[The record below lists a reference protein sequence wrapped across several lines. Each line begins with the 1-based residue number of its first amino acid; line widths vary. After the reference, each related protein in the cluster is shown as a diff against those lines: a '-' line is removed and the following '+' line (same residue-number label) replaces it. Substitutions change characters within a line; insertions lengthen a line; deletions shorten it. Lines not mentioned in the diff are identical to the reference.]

1 MAERYPS
8 PEPADFET
16 MGRWNDAYADAMRR
30 VHARYPDDLD
40 VAALF
45 AEAMMIRTPWQLWN
59 PRTGEPVERSEIRSK
74 SWRSSNE
81 AWLAP
86 RLRASIT
93 PCCCTC
99 MFTRIEMSPHPER
112 ALAAADALRTMAPD
126 AGHMLH
132 MPSHID
138 VQIGRYAA
146 AIEANDRAIAAD
158 RRYAANEGEFN
169 FYTSARCHDLHLKIY
184 ASMLAGRYAP
194 AIEAA
199 DELAMNLP
207 AELLRSSGSPLA
219 DWLEGFVPM
228 RLHVMVPLRKMARAD
243 GSAAAR

>member
-1 MAERYPS
+1 
-8 PEPADFET
+8 

-45 AEAMMIRTPWQLWN
+45 AEALMIRTPWQLWN
-59 PRTGEPVERSEIRSK
+59 PRTGEPVEGASTLEIV
-74 SWRSSNE
+74 E
-81 AWLAP
+81 VLEQGMA
-86 RLRASIT
+86 RAKAT
-93 PCCCTC
+93 GVNHP
-99 MFTRIEMSPHPER
+99 MLLHLYVHAIEMSPHPER

-138 VQIGRYAA
+138 VQIGRYGA

-158 RRYAANEGEFN
+158 RRYAAHEGGFN
-169 FYTSARCHDLHLKIY
+169 FYTSARCHNLHLKIY

-199 DELAMNLP
+199 EPARRVVAIVWFAARRLAGRFRTDAP
-207 AELLRSSGSPLA
+207 ARDG
-219 DWLEGFVPM
+219 
-228 RLHVMVPLRKMARAD
+228 PLREMARAD